1 MDKSNWR
8 LEKCVI
14 HVLSLLVDTCIWALL
29 EITHWATRLLGL
41 KCCIPSN
48 VVDTLD
54 AFLLRNSRACR
65 GTRCHFLITGFI
77 PLFHMLTY
85 QARQCFYCLANN
97 TGTWRGGL
105 FSSGSTCAQ
114 CVIEVTGSASV
125 GAEISAAWKGFSFVA
140 GQIPW
145 QILASRMKESVKVDT
160 TLLFTSVLITSA

>member
-14 HVLSLLVDTCIWALL
+14 HVLSLLVDICIWALL

-114 CVIEVTGSASV
+114 CVIEVN
-125 GAEISAAWKGFSFVA
+125 WKCFSGRWNFSS
-140 GQIPW
+140 
-145 QILASRMKESVKVDT
+145 LKR
-160 TLLFTSVLITSA
+160 LLFCGWPDTLADCGFQDEGVC